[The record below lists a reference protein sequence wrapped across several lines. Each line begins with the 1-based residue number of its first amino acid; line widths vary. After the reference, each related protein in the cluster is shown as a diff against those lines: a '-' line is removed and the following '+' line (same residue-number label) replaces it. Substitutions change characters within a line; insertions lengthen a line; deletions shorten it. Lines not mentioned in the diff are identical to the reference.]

1 MYTFAPMPEKAA
13 GIVLYRTVNNQ
24 LQVYLG
30 HLGGPFFA
38 KKDAGAWTIPKG
50 LIEDGEEPYAAAL
63 REFAEETGFN
73 LTVEKA
79 IELTPVRF
87 KSGKTVT
94 AWAVEFT
101 AEEFELKSNLFTI
114 EWPKKS
120 GQMHEFPELDKGAW
134 FNIIEAKEKINAN
147 QLPLLE
153 ELEELIN
160 L

>member
-1 MYTFAPMPEKAA
+1 MPDKAA
-13 GIVLYRTVNNQ
+13 GILLYRIKNKQ

-50 LIEDGEEPYAAAL
+50 LIEENEDPYTAAL
-63 REFAEETGFN
+63 REFAEETGFV
-73 LTVEKA
+73 LTVENA
-79 IELTPVRF
+79 IPLKPVRF

-94 AWAVEFT
+94 AWAVEYSGV
-101 AEEFELKSNLFTI
+101 EFEINSNLFTI

-120 GQMHEFPELDKGAW
+120 GQMHEFPELDKGEW
-134 FNIIEAKEKINAN
+134 FTIDEAKEKINAN

-153 ELEELIN
+153 ELESIIK
-160 L
+160 